1 MKRVLKWIGIVVGV
15 LALLLIGVGAAVM
28 ATSET
33 RLTQTY
39 TVTADDIT
47 IPTDEASIAEGKRL
61 TTVFGCTDCHGTD
74 FSGGVL
80 IDDPMLGHIS
90 APNLTP
96 AGSGATFSDED
107 WIRAIRYGVQPDG
120 KPLWIMPSNE
130 FYPLSD
136 NDLGEMIAYLKSL
149 PPVQKDIDRSR
160 TVTLPLRALY
170 LVGQVPFLLPVDRI
184 NLNQPHPE
192 APAPGVTVE
201 YGQYLSNVCIGCHGP
216 NLSGGAIPGAP
227 AEPPFPANLTS
238 DEATGLGTW
247 TEADFLHA
255 LRDGKRPD
263 GSEIA
268 LAMPWP
274 NMGQL
279 SDDEIKALW
288 MYLQSIP
295 ALPEGNR

>member
-1 MKRVLKWIGIVVGV
+1 MKRVLKWILIVVGV
-15 LALLLIGVGAAVM
+15 LVVLLVGVGAAVM
-28 ATSET
+28 AASES
-33 RLTQTY
+33 RLNQTY
-39 TVTADDIT
+39 TVAVDSIA
-47 IPTDEASIAEGKRL
+47 IPTDEASITEGKRL

-90 APNLTP
+90 AANLTP
-96 AGSGATFSDED
+96 AGSGATFTDAD
-107 WIRAIRYGVQPDG
+107 WIRAIRYGVRPDG
-120 KPLWIMPSNE
+120 KALWVMPSNE

-149 PPVQKDIDRSR
+149 PPVQKDVDHSKS
-160 TVTLPLRALY
+160 VTLPLRALY
-170 LVGQVPFLLPVDRI
+170 LIGQVPLLPVDKI
-184 NLNQPHPE
+184 NLNVPHPE

-201 YGQYLSNVCIGCHGP
+201 YGKYLSTVCIGCHGP
-216 NLSGGAIPGAP
+216 NLSGGAVPGVP
-227 AEPPFPANLTS
+227 SEPPFPANLTP
-238 DEATGLGTW
+238 DETTGLGAW
-247 TEADFLHA
+247 TEADFMHA

-263 GSEIA
+263 GTDIA

-279 SDDEIKALW
+279 TDDEIKALW
-288 MYLQSIP
+288 LYLQSIP